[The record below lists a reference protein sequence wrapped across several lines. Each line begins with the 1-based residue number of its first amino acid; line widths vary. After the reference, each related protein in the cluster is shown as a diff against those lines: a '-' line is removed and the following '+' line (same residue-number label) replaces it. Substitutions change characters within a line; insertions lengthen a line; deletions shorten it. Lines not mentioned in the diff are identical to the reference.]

1 MGAAVVHF
9 EVNVKDLQRAKDF
22 YTNLFDWNIQDIPSM
37 NYGMIDTKLK
47 MGINGGIGQ
56 VEGDQSPFATFYI
69 QVEDPQ
75 AYLDKAVS
83 LGATVVKPVTEVPDM
98 VTFALF
104 TDPTGCLVG
113 LVKGP
118 QSVPVEK
125 PKRKPK
131 KVAKKKKR
139 AAKGGRKKR
148 GGRRK

>member
-22 YTNLFDWNIQDIPSM
+22 YSSLFDWNIQEIPSM

-56 VEGDQSPFATFYI
+56 SEAGQSPFVTFYV
-69 QVEDPQ
+69 QVDDPQ
-75 AYLDKAVS
+75 AYLDKAVT

-98 VTFALF
+98 VTYALF
-104 TDPTGCLVG
+104 TDPSGCLVG
-113 LVKGP
+113 LIKGP

-125 PKRKPK
+125 PKRKAK
-131 KVAKKKKR
+131 KVAKKKARVARGRGKK
-139 AAKGGRKKR
+139 KGGRKK
-148 GGRRK
+148 